1 MEKSHLKA
9 IVLYHKELYAQ
20 SLKEP
25 MDIGSKVP
33 RAYDGDAS
41 PRVR

>member
-9 IVLYHKELYAQ
+9 RVLYHTELYAQ
-20 SLKEP
+20 SLKVP
-25 MDIGSKVP
+25 KV
-33 RAYDGDAS
+33 YDGDAS